1 MRIAEAKER
10 LSIFTLGAILYPEW
24 RPGKVCRAPWR
35 EDRSPS
41 FSVSADGSLWNDF
54 AAGEGGDAVDFLA
67 RAKGISASEA
77 GREFIQMAGGSAFS
91 APSKPVLRN
100 GLVCERKPYHPS
112 SMPGSVAAA
121 WEQGVSHLKGSPELQ
136 SHLAKWRGWPIEAV
150 CALIASSLVGC
161 PVVHGGRTTAWRV
174 DAPLISEGKFDLL
187 PIGFHARIRPS
198 REGERAS
205 WRFMPSEREHGR
217 GIPSLPFV
225 LGSPFPTAKRIVCTE
240 GQWDCISL
248 AIAAGWPNRAL
259 PVGVVLMG
267 IRGAQGINPFLE
279 SYSQLWPMDVEA
291 LLVPDNDSAG
301 STWHFPKENGK
312 KNFTE
317 KMADRCSRVR
327 VVKVPGDHKDI
338 NDALRGEKLTA
349 AWALEI
355 LEG

>member
-10 LSIFTLGAILYPEW
+10 LSIFSLGAMLYPEW
-24 RPGKVCRAPWR
+24 RAGRVCRAPWR

-77 GREFIQMAGGSAFS
+77 AREFIQMAGGSGS
-91 APSKPVLRN
+91 STPSKPALRPR
-100 GLVCERKPYHPS
+100 LVNDRKPYHPS
-112 SMPGSVAAA
+112 PMPSSVAAA
-121 WEQGVSHLKGSPELQ
+121 WEQGVSHLKGDTGLQ
-136 SHLAKWRGWPIEAV
+136 SHLAKWRGWPVEAV

-161 PVVHGGRTTAWRV
+161 PVVHGGRATAWRV
-174 DAPLISEGKFDLL
+174 EAPIVSEGRFDLL
-187 PIGFHARIRPS
+187 PVGFHARLRPS
-198 REGERAS
+198 KEGDRAS

-225 LGSPFPTAKRIVCTE
+225 MGSPFPAAKRIICTE
-240 GQWDCISL
+240 GQWDCVSL
-248 AIAAGWPNRAL
+248 AIAAGWPSRAL
-259 PVGVVLMG
+259 PDGLVLMG

-279 SYSQLWPMDVEA
+279 SYSHHWPKDAEA
-291 LLVPDNDSAG
+291 LLVPDNDAAG
-301 STWHFPKENGK
+301 STWHTPKDSGK
-312 KNFTE
+312 KNFAE
-317 KMADRCSRVR
+317 KMADRCARVR
-327 VVKVPGDHKDI
+327 VVKVPGQHKDI
-338 NDALRGEKLTA
+338 NDALRGGDLSP